1 MKHGMS
7 FRIIGLILVL
17 TILIIASSVYTQ
29 RILYNDSLR
38 LEQSIDQIE
47 KNTQAENWIQAENT
61 VNQVNKIWSEVK
73 GTWASLIDHEEIDN
87 IDVTLSR
94 LQILIKAKDI
104 PSALSEAA
112 ALKKFINHIPDK
124 ERLSI
129 RNVF

>member
-94 LQILIKAKDI
+94 LQILIQAKDI